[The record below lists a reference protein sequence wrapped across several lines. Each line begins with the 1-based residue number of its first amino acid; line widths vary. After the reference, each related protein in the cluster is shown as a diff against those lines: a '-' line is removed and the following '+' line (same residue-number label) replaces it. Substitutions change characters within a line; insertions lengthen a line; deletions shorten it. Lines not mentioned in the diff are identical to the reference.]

1 MSDEGWREGA
11 RRASAPSSPRAA
23 RSPEV
28 GVMAVPWP
36 LALLSFWQTLSSRA
50 LVQDASRGVLFSL
63 LFFCFLNLFWAAH
76 RLTPAESTGSCG
88 CTQVEYPVTR
98 EIHCGVF
105 PPTGDARGGRPV
117 PAARRGVERQSRRSD
132 FCQTVRS
139 VLRCG
144 DLRAAGF
151 VCYCRLLRRTRFIVG
166 WQTATPE

>member
-1 MSDEGWREGA
+1 
-11 RRASAPSSPRAA
+11 
-23 RSPEV
+23 
-28 GVMAVPWP
+28 MAVPWP

-88 CTQVEYPVTR
+88 CTQVDYPVTR

-117 PAARRGVERQSRRSD
+117 LAARRGVGAESA
-132 FCQTVRS
+132 F
-139 VLRCG
+139 
-144 DLRAAGF
+144 
-151 VCYCRLLRRTRFIVG
+151 RLLSNSAFRVAVRRLACRRFRLLLPP
-166 WQTATPE
+166 TAANAIYCWVANGDTGIRKTQIHKSEGNICGIETS